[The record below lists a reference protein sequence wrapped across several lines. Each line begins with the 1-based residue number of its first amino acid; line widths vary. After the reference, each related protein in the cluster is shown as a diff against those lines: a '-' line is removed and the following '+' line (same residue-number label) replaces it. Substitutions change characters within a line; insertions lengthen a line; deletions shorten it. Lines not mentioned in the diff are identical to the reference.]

1 MTGIGKKTFR
11 RNEVYL
17 FLVIVALSIV
27 LSLFNRDY
35 FTLENLFDVLRS
47 YSFMGIMAVGVLVVL
62 LSGGIDIS
70 FTAIATVAQYIMALL
85 LARHKGMSPAAA
97 LAVPLVIGTV
107 LGAVNAALIYYL
119 KAPAIIVTIATLNVF
134 YGVLVFLSGGKWI
147 YNFPGWFR
155 EVAKINVFYLTNAKG
170 IVYGFSVLTAVWAGI
185 AIFAVVFLRYTTL
198 GRKVYAL
205 GSNIEAARRVGLN
218 IFRLQLFVYAFMG
231 FLSGLASIIQAFL
244 AQTVAPNA
252 IMGREL
258 DVIAAVVLGGASLA
272 GGEGTLSGT
281 LLGVALIAV
290 MGNGLTLMRVS
301 AYWHQVAI
309 GLIIIISVSITAL
322 QRKMQARRTVAV
334 NID

>member
-97 LAVPLVIGTV
+97 LAVPLVIGTA

-119 KAPAIIVTIATLNVF
+119 EAPAIIVTIATLNVF

-155 EVAKINVFYLTNAKG
+155 ASNTPFFVISLK
-170 IVYGFSVLTAVWAGI
+170 
-185 AIFAVVFLRYTTL
+185 RTL
-198 GRKVYAL
+198 
-205 GSNIEAARRVGLN
+205 
-218 IFRLQLFVYAFMG
+218 
-231 FLSGLASIIQAFL
+231 
-244 AQTVAPNA
+244 
-252 IMGREL
+252 
-258 DVIAAVVLGGASLA
+258 
-272 GGEGTLSGT
+272 
-281 LLGVALIAV
+281 
-290 MGNGLTLMRVS
+290 
-301 AYWHQVAI
+301 
-309 GLIIIISVSITAL
+309 
-322 QRKMQARRTVAV
+322 
-334 NID
+334 